1 LAPHNKLLARG
12 VDDVPLISRT
22 LSGLSGAG
30 LRDLVVVVGHQHR
43 AVAAAI
49 GAAPVRLTLCSDY
62 GEGLSHSLR
71 TGLLALGSGADAVI
85 VCLGDMPL
93 IDAALIDAMIA
104 TWSPGTIVIPHH
116 AGRRGNPVLWDRV
129 FVPDMLA
136 LRGDS
141 GARALF
147 RTYADRTRTLDWATD
162 AVLRD
167 ADTPEALRSLP
178 GGPWHAPDGTLI

>member
-1 LAPHNKLLARG
+1 
-12 VDDVPLISRT
+12 
-22 LSGLSGAG
+22 
-30 LRDLVVVVGHQHR
+30 
-43 AVAAAI
+43 
-49 GAAPVRLTLCSDY
+49 
-62 GEGLSHSLR
+62 
-71 TGLLALGSGADAVI
+71 
-85 VCLGDMPL
+85 MPL

-147 RTYADRTRTLDWATD
+147 RTYADRTRTLDWGTD
-162 AVLRD
+162 AVLR
-167 ADTPEALRSLP
+167 AMPTHPRRCVACLAVP
-178 GGPWHAPDGTLI
+178 GTHPDGTLI